1 MMIGE
6 INLESEKEVSGQ
18 MVEVK
23 FVPETRYLCS
33 ECTFEKTVELSQQ
46 ILQMR

>member
-23 FVPETRYLCS
+23 FVPKARYLCS